1 MPNFLIITST
11 EDKASMNMREQF
23 LKSKQY
29 TFNETSLKWHEN
41 SVYQLE
47 PLKEAQSSIVYLG
60 LTNEKLIFLD
70 DLKLNDLKTDF
81 IIFASRHASKASRP
95 SLLVHTTGNWND
107 SADFGGSPND
117 LSEASALLF
126 KAGFISLTESANSAR
141 LLDFPVDA
149 EVTHH
154 GPTIL
159 DKQIIF
165 MELGSSKKEWGNNSA
180 GRVVADAI
188 INTVTKY
195 EYLLSRN
202 TRIGLGFGG
211 THYAPN
217 FSRIMLNNEVA
228 ISFICPKYFIMDLD
242 ESKIKLMIENTF
254 EKVDCF
260 IIDWK
265 GINSEGKNH
274 LIPMLEDFDIP
285 ILKTKDF
292 N

>member
-11 EDKASMNMREQF
+11 EDKASMNIREQF

-29 TFNETSLKWHEN
+29 TFNESSLKWHEN
-41 SVYQLE
+41 KVYQME
-47 PLKEAQSSIVYLG
+47 PLKGAQCSTVYLG

-126 KAGFISLTESANSAR
+126 KAGFISLIESANFAR
-141 LLDFPVDA
+141 LIDFPVDV

-159 DKQIIF
+159 DKPLIF
-165 MELGSSKKEWGNNSA
+165 LELGSSKKEWGNIPA
-180 GRVVADAI
+180 GKVVADAI
-188 INTVTKY
+188 INTVIKY
-195 EYLLSRN
+195 EYLLSPN
-202 TRIGLGFGG
+202 IKIGLGFGG

-217 FSRIMLNNEVA
+217 FNRMLLNNEVA
-228 ISFICPKYFIMDLD
+228 ISFICPKYFIRELD
-242 ESKIKLMIENTF
+242 DSMIKLMIENTF

-265 GINSEGKNH
+265 GINSEGKSH
-274 LIPMLEDFDIP
+274 LIPILEEYDIP